1 MARRSRFQSGITM
14 KKLLLLVLL
23 PGFVFAQGKNA
34 APGFSISGKIK
45 GLAENEVITL
55 TDLNN
60 ESDTLARTLAKKGAF
75 VLMGVIKEPNL
86 YQVNFHSAQ
95 KKFLLFMGN
104 ENVSLEGDLVAV
116 QNFSVKGSSIHN
128 DFTDFQKVFNP
139 LMMRLS
145 TLNQQ
150 ISSKPELRRDD
161 SLMLAYKATFDEVKK
176 AIDDF
181 VSTRN
186 NSPVSPFV
194 LVVTSEME
202 QDVQVTERRYK
213 SLSTEQQNSFFGKLV
228 FDEIEK
234 AKFGAIG
241 TQALEFVQNDTIGK
255 PVALSSFRGKY
266 VLIDF
271 WASWCRPCR
280 IENPNLVAAY
290 NRFKSKNFTVLGVS
304 LDRSKDAWMQAIY
317 DDKLA
322 WTHVS
327 DLKFWNNDVAQKYR
341 IASIPQNYLIDPDGK
356 IVAKNLRGS
365 ELHMKLCE
373 LLGCE

>member
-1 MARRSRFQSGITM
+1 
-14 KKLLLLVLL
+14 
-23 PGFVFAQGKNA
+23 
-34 APGFSISGKIK
+34 
-45 GLAENEVITL
+45 
-55 TDLNN
+55 
-60 ESDTLARTLAKKGAF
+60 
-75 VLMGVIKEPNL
+75 
-86 YQVNFHSAQ
+86 
-95 KKFLLFMGN
+95 MGN

-213 SLSTEQQNSFFGKLV
+213 SLSTEQQNSFL
-228 FDEIEK
+228 
-234 AKFGAIG
+234 
-241 TQALEFVQNDTIGK
+241 
-255 PVALSSFRGKY
+255 
-266 VLIDF
+266 
-271 WASWCRPCR
+271 ASW
-280 IENPNLVAAY
+280 Y
-290 NRFKSKNFTVLGVS
+290 S
-304 LDRSKDAWMQAIY
+304 
-317 DDKLA
+317 
-322 WTHVS
+322 
-327 DLKFWNNDVAQKYR
+327 
-341 IASIPQNYLIDPDGK
+341 
-356 IVAKNLRGS
+356 
-365 ELHMKLCE
+365 MKLKKQS
-373 LLGCE
+373 LVL